1 MPPYL
6 PRFWIALSRT
16 SAILDGSLMS
26 CARGGFG
33 GVSGGS
39 FRGRP
44 RGERSRTEGGAR
56 NVRRAI
62 DPGKARGDPGDA
74 SSNAPSRAGRSIGG
88 RSGGRTGRV
97 RARVSGRGRDAHRD
111 EPLRALPDVDPLIPS
126 PLVLEVEVLEAL
138 DRALA
143 RAKLPDHLLRAVRDE
158 VLERGDRLVHVP
170 PLIVASVEPRPQ
182 RLHDQV
188 HVLAVARRARE
199 LGEVRPARVPR
210 VRVGALASQD
220 LHLGQA
226 LHLVPRLLHHL
237 LGLLGRLLEVLHRAT
252 AGEDAS
258 ARPGGN
264 RAARGGGALR
274 AAARGAL
281 STGGAHQRREATRRR
296 SKQANPS
303 GPTRAERTRRR

>member
-1 MPPYL
+1 
-6 PRFWIALSRT
+6 
-16 SAILDGSLMS
+16 
-26 CARGGFG
+26 
-33 GVSGGS
+33 
-39 FRGRP
+39 
-44 RGERSRTEGGAR
+44 
-56 NVRRAI
+56 
-62 DPGKARGDPGDA
+62 
-74 SSNAPSRAGRSIGG
+74 
-88 RSGGRTGRV
+88 
-97 RARVSGRGRDAHRD
+97 
-111 EPLRALPDVDPLIPS
+111 
-126 PLVLEVEVLEAL
+126 VEVLEAL

-237 LGLLGRLLEVLHRAT
+237 LGLLGRLL
-252 AGEDAS
+252 
-258 ARPGGN
+258 
-264 RAARGGGALR
+264 
-274 AAARGAL
+274 
-281 STGGAHQRREATRRR
+281 
-296 SKQANPS
+296 
-303 GPTRAERTRRR
+303 